1 MGIIK
6 ADTLEAELNVLIL
19 IVWTGCVT
27 GFFGIL
33 PVSGHMI
40 GRIFWMYF
48 FKLTAVWQYANQ
60 RLNKNETTQLFSSF
74 ILE

>member
-40 GRIFWMYF
+40 GRIF
-48 FKLTAVWQYANQ
+48 
-60 RLNKNETTQLFSSF
+60 
-74 ILE
+74 